1 MPIEQ
6 IYIFAWIMAI
16 IGFVIGM
23 IVHWIISKPNRMMT
37 EEDGILV
44 LDYTDPDEPY
54 MSLIVSNEEV
64 MKIYN
69 NKRFAT
75 LTIERVGLDK
85 KGSHK

>member
-6 IYIFAWIMAI
+6 VYIFAWIMAI

-44 LDYTDPDEPY
+44 LD
-54 MSLIVSNEEV
+54 
-64 MKIYN
+64 
-69 NKRFAT
+69 
-75 LTIERVGLDK
+75 
-85 KGSHK
+85 